1 MTIDNFTW
9 GVSFTRQLFYER
21 DEAPSNLPTQN
32 PTIYYFDSEPTRSA
46 AEYGV
51 GSFRTVSSWTELLS
65 SPYTRS
71 WSVPPINDPDPTGT
85 TAKKTYWEAINILL
99 QGSAAQTQCIL
110 RAFDITRPA
119 ATDDNADIT
128 VDSLKNFYPAIQR
141 YMDDTELGELI
152 PIALEQIRKDLKKK
166 NVDWYKLRNQSELN
180 LALTYK
186 TIALQSLGSIRD
198 PQDRH
203 AFRFDQF
210 EKWYN
215 EEIASLV
222 LQYDS
227 DGDGAAD
234 TTTNLSTNTQVLS
247 R

>member
-21 DEAPSNLPTQN
+21 DEAPANLPIQN
-32 PTIYYFDSEPTRSA
+32 PTIYYFDSEPTRSI
-46 AEYGV
+46 AENGV

-65 SPYTRS
+65 TPYTRS

-85 TAKKTYWEAINILL
+85 TNKKTYWEAINILL
-99 QGSAAQTQCIL
+99 EGSAAQTQCIL

-119 ATDDNADIT
+119 ATDDNADIS
-128 VDSLKNFYPAIQR
+128 VDDLKNFYPAIAR
-141 YMDDTELGELI
+141 YMSDADLEDMI
-152 PIALEQIRKDLKKK
+152 PIALETIRKDLKKK

-186 TIALQSLGSIRD
+186 TIALQCLASIRE
-198 PQDRH
+198 PNDRH
-203 AFRFDQF
+203 SFRFDQF
-210 EKWYN
+210 EKWYQ
-215 EEIASLV
+215 EEIQSLV
-222 LQYDS
+222 LIYDS
-227 DGDGAAD
+227 DGDGNPD
-234 TTTNLSTNTQVLS
+234 TTTQLSVNTQVLS